1 MCCFFCRTTWTL
13 LRKCVMNNLIKYM
26 IVLAFVTIA
35 SAMFGYI
42 DFYNYSFFDSLY
54 KSFQLF
60 ALGGSEFPEQSMCIN
75 FARFLAPI
83 VTVCI
88 GAQLIHSVARNGWRK
103 ICLGLMR
110 NHIIVCGCGFTGK
123 KIVDNAILH
132 KKVVV
137 IDPKLKE
144 YNSLNKVLISED
156 ATDIK
161 TLIEAQVKRAS
172 QIIIATGDDYINLLI
187 YKHVSNLN
195 LPNLE
200 IKVRIEKIENQDSL
214 NDLIDSKS
222 KSTHAAFNFSELA
235 VDSLKPIDTSNI
247 IILGSGSIGN
257 RLVKKYCG
265 TKKILVLE
273 QSDTVIEISKD
284 KLDDKKNE
292 VDFKKVDV
300 KHLIEAD
307 LIHILLDFKFI
318 EKSKL
323 ADESKLIEVYI
334 CLGGDWLGF
343 HIARK
348 WAKWTKVKMNINLI
362 GSSIPKDL
370 FNTLSNT
377 NEYNKIDVYN
387 IVDDTLNIISNNQR

>member
-1 MCCFFCRTTWTL
+1 M
-13 LRKCVMNNLIKYM
+13 
-26 IVLAFVTIA
+26 
-35 SAMFGYI
+35 
-42 DFYNYSFFDSLY
+42 
-54 KSFQLF
+54 
-60 ALGGSEFPEQSMCIN
+60 
-75 FARFLAPI
+75 
-83 VTVCI
+83 
-88 GAQLIHSVARNGWRK
+88 
-103 ICLGLMR
+103 
-110 NHIIVCGCGFTGK
+110 
-123 KIVDNAILH
+123 
-132 KKVVV
+132 VV
-137 IDPKLKE
+137 IDPELKE

-214 NDLIDSKS
+214 KDLIDSKS
-222 KSTHAAFNFSELA
+222 KSTYAAFNFSELA

-284 KLDDKKNE
+284 KLDDKKTE

-307 LIHILLDFKFI
+307 LINILLDFKFI

-343 HIARK
+343 YIARK

-362 GSSIPKDL
+362 GSSIAKDL

-387 IVDDTLNIISNNQR
+387 IVDDTLNIIRNNQRCERLKR